1 MAFGGRTLMPL
12 TGGIVPGM
20 PDPPVEPGTAWKV
33 PIERRANR
41 TSPSHIGSPVALP
54 ISWSESGDFAPEMTE
69 NIGFPRSIAWV
80 SHHRLEWRL
89 SGEEQRVSAHSQVI
103 SSYTRGLTLK
113 VCQRSERPHALSRM
127 SGANL

>member
-20 PDPPVEPGTAWKV
+20 PDPPVAPGTAWKV

-54 ISWSESGDFAPEMTE
+54 ISWSESGDFTPERTE
-69 NIGFPRSIAWV
+69 NIGVPRRIARV
-80 SHHRLEWRL
+80 MCHRLEWRL
-89 SGEEQRVSAHSQVI
+89 FGEEQRVSPHSQVI
-103 SSYTRGLTLK
+103 SSYTRGLT
-113 VCQRSERPHALSRM
+113 QSYA
-127 SGANL
+127 SGQSVPTR